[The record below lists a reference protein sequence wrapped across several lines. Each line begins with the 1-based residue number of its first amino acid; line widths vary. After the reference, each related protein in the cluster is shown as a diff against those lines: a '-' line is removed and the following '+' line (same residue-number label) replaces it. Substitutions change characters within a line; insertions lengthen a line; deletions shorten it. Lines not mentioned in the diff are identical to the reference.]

1 MFCTNFLRF
10 HFKQKNII
18 SNLES
23 NINIKEIDED
33 SLQNWRFLEIKAVC
47 SFPEESV
54 GRSQYQP
61 EVILFKE
68 LLSSLGDFVKNI
80 YYYHESKSFHKILTM
95 LAGTYRSTTDMKFDA
110 IVKQILIPTKQI
122 WDDLCK
128 KMKNGSISVCELET
142 YCFCEFSNDQ
152 LYGELVAMNK
162 GRKDHW
168 VKERITQLDRFRM
181 FSKTL
186 SIARLLL
193 DAKEKYNIN
202 GMFENLEIIANSV
215 RM

>member
-1 MFCTNFLRF
+1 MHCTNFLMF
-10 HFKQKNII
+10 HFKRKII
-18 SNLES
+18 FSNLES

-61 EVILFKE
+61 EIILFKE

-80 YYYHESKSFHKILTM
+80 YYYHESKSFHKILAM
-95 LAGTYRSTTDMKFDA
+95 LAGTYRSTPDMKFDD
-110 IVKQILIPTKQI
+110 IVKQILIPTKQT
-122 WDDLCK
+122 WDDLCT
-128 KMKNGSISVCELET
+128 KMKNGSISVRELEK

-193 DAKEKYNIN
+193 DAKEKYTIN